1 MNIKPTTHCAV
12 ICGRFHFHELQK
24 THIDLI
30 QKVVDKH
37 EKTLII
43 LGLSPV
49 RNSLVNPLEFKH
61 RKAVINEVFPNLE
74 VHYID
79 DNRDDVVWS
88 KNLDKQITKWTSPGQ
103 TVTVYGGNDN
113 LLKVYKGKYPT
124 AELESD
130 IFVSSA
136 EIRRNIIN
144 SYPPTK
150 DFRAGLIA
158 ATGLRYPT
166 CFTAVD
172 IAVYDKTKNQI
183 LLARKPGEKQY
194 RFVGGF
200 SDPQNNSFESDAI
213 RELKEETGLT
223 VGENDLT
230 YLGTSK
236 IDDWRYRGSVDCIK
250 TIFFLADY
258 QGGTP
263 QADDDIEEVRWF
275 SLTDINEDVVVY
287 EHKVLVELL
296 RKWFLKNN
304 PSKVGWTSTT
314 KKEKTLLHG

>member
-1 MNIKPTTHCAV
+1 MKNKENTNIGV
-12 ICGRFHFHELQK
+12 ICGRFHFHELQPA
-24 THIDLI
+24 HIDLI
-30 QKVVDKH
+30 QKVIDKH

-49 RNSLVNPLEFKH
+49 RNSLINPLEFKH

-79 DNRDDVVWS
+79 DNRDDIVWS
-88 KNLDKQITKWTSPGQ
+88 KNLDKQVSKWTSPGQ
-103 TVTVYGGNDN
+103 TVTIYGGNDN

-172 IAVYDKTKNQI
+172 IAVYDSVKKQI

-200 SDPQNNSFESDAI
+200 SDPQNDSFESDAV
-213 RELKEETGLT
+213 RELKEETGL
-223 VGENDLT
+223 VVSVDDLT
-230 YLGTSK
+230 YLGTAK
-236 IDDWRYRGSVDCIK
+236 IPDWRYAPPSVDCIK
-250 TIFFLADY
+250 SIFYLAEY
-258 QGGTP
+258 QGGVP
-263 QADDDIEEVRWF
+263 QADDDIEETKWHKIM
-275 SLTDINEDVVVY
+275 DITEDIVVY
-287 EHKVLVELL
+287 EHKILVELL
-296 RKWFLKNN
+296 RKWFKKNK
-304 PSKVGWTSTT
+304 PSELGWETT
-314 KKEKTLLHG
+314 KKILLQG

>member
-1 MNIKPTTHCAV
+1 MKNSNTHFAV
-12 ICGRFHFHELQK
+12 IVGRFHFHELQQVHK
-24 THIDLI
+24 DLI
-30 QKVVDKH
+30 KKVIDGH
-37 EKTLII
+37 EKTIII

-49 RNSLVNPLEFKH
+49 RNSLTNPLEFKQ
-61 RKAVINEVFPNLE
+61 RKAVINEVFPDID

-79 DNRDDVVWS
+79 DNRDDTVWS

-103 TVTVYGGNDN
+103 TVTIYGSKDG
-113 LLKVYKGKYPT
+113 LLKVYNGKFPT
-124 AELESD
+124 SELASD
-130 IFVSSA
+130 TYVSSA

-166 CFTAVD
+166 CFTTVD
-172 IAVYDKTKNQI
+172 IAVHDEEKKQF
-183 LLARKPGEKQY
+183 LMARKPGEKKY

-200 SDPQNNSFESDAI
+200 SDPQSDSFENDAI

-223 VGENDLT
+223 VTNDDLS
-230 YLGTSK
+230 YVGTTK
-236 IDDWRYRGSVDCIK
+236 INDWRYRDSVDCIK
-250 TIFFLADY
+250 TILFVAKY

-263 QADDDIEEVRWF
+263 QADDDIEEVKWF
-275 SLTDINEDVVVY
+275 SVGELSEEIVVE

-296 RKWFLKNN
+296 RTWYNKN
-304 PSKVGWTSTT
+304 VGWITD
-314 KKEKTLLHG
+314 KKKNLLLG

>member
-1 MNIKPTTHCAV
+1 MKNSNSHFAV
-12 ICGRFHFHELQK
+12 IVGRFHFHELQQVHK
-24 THIDLI
+24 DLI
-30 QKVVDKH
+30 KKVIDSH
-37 EKTLII
+37 EKTIII

-49 RNSLVNPLEFKH
+49 RNSLINPLEFKH
-61 RKAVINEVFPNLE
+61 RKAVINEVFPDID

-79 DNRDDVVWS
+79 DNRDDTVWS

-103 TVTVYGGNDN
+103 TVTIYGSKDG
-113 LLKVYKGKYPT
+113 LLKVYNGKYNT

-130 IFVSSA
+130 TYVSSA

-172 IAVYDKTKNQI
+172 IAVYDSEKKQI
-183 LLARKPGEKQY
+183 LLARKPGEKKY

-200 SDPQNNSFESDAI
+200 SDPQDSSFESDAV

-223 VGENDLT
+223 VTIDDLS
-230 YLGTSK
+230 YVGTAK
-236 IDDWRYRGSVDCIK
+236 IDDWRYRDSVDCIK
-250 TIFFLADY
+250 TIFYVANY
-258 QGGTP
+258 KGGIP
-263 QADDDIEEVRWF
+263 QADDDIEEVKWF
-275 SLTDINEDVVVY
+275 GLTDLTEDVVVQ
-287 EHKVLVELL
+287 EHKILVNLL
-296 RKWFLKNN
+296 RNWY
-304 PSKVGWTSTT
+304 SKHIGWIAE
-314 KKEKTLLHG
+314 KKKDLLLG